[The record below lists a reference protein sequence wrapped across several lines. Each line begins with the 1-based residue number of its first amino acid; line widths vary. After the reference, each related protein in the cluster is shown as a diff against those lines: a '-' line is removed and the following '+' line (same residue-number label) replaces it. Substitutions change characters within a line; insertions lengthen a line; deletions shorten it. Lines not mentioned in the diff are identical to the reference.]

1 MIVVTGA
8 TGQLGRAIVLSLVKR
23 VPGAQVG
30 ASTREPEGAKDLA
43 ELGVRVRRGD
53 YEDKASLTKAFE
65 GATQVL
71 MISSNAR
78 ASGGDTLAQHRNAIE
93 SAKAAG
99 VKRIVYTSQISSSPT
114 SAFAPALDHAA
125 TEAMLRDSGL
135 AWTALR
141 NGFYATS
148 AIHMTSEAWA
158 TGVLEGPPDG
168 KVSWTAHADLADAAA
183 AVLASNGRFDGPTPP
198 LTGAEALDLED
209 LARIGSEILGRPVR
223 RWVTDDEA
231 QRAKLVARGVPAVV
245 AEIALGY
252 YRAGR
257 AGEFAAVD
265 PTLEE
270 LIGRKPIPMRE
281 VMASKLPAPNTGS

>member
-8 TGQLGRAIVLSLVKR
+8 TGQLGRAIALSLVKR
-23 VPGAQVG
+23 VPAAQIGVS
-30 ASTREPEGAKDLA
+30 AREPDNAEELA
-43 ELGVRVRRGD
+43 QLGVRVRHGD
-53 YEDKASLTKAFE
+53 FEDKASLAKAFE

-71 MISSNAR
+71 VVSSNAR

-93 SAKAAG
+93 AAKGAG

-125 TEAMLRDSGL
+125 TEVMLRDSGL

-148 AIHMTSEAWA
+148 AIHMTSDAW
-158 TGVLEGPPDG
+158 TSGVLEGPPDG

-183 AVLASNGRFDGPTPP
+183 AILASEGRFDGPTPP
-198 LTGAEALDLED
+198 LTGAEALDFED
-209 LARIGSEILGRPVR
+209 LARIGSEILGRSVR

-252 YRAGR
+252 YRASR

-265 PTLEE
+265 PTLEG
-270 LIGRKPIPMRE
+270 LIGRKPIPMRD
-281 VMASKLPAPNTGS
+281 VMAEKLAAKTA

>member
-8 TGQLGRAIVLSLVKR
+8 TGQLGRAIALSLAKR
-23 VPGAQVG
+23 VPVAQVG
-30 ASTREPEGAKDLA
+30 ASTREPENAKELA
-43 ELGVRVRRGD
+43 DLGVRVRRGD
-53 YEDKASLTKAFE
+53 YEDKASLTNAFE

-71 MISSNAR
+71 MVSSNAR

-93 SAKAAG
+93 AAKAAG

-125 TEAMLRDSGL
+125 TEVMLRDSGV

-148 AIHMTSEAWA
+148 GVHMTSEAWT

-183 AVLASNGRFDGPTPP
+183 AILASDGRFDGPTPP
-198 LTGAEALDLED
+198 LTGSEALDFED
-209 LARIGSEILGRPVR
+209 LARIGAEILGRPVR

-231 QRAKLVARGVPAVV
+231 QRAKMVARGIPAVV

-252 YRAGR
+252 YRASR
-257 AGEFAAVD
+257 AGEFSAVD

-270 LIGRKPIPMRE
+270 LIGRKPTPMRD
-281 VMASKLPAPNTGS
+281 VMAEKLAAKPS

>member
-8 TGQLGRAIVLSLVKR
+8 TGQLGRAIVESLVKR
-23 VPGAQVG
+23 VGAENVG
-30 ASTREPEGAKDLA
+30 ASAREPGEAKPLA
-43 ELGVRVRRGD
+43 DLGVRVRHGD
-53 YEDKASLTKAFE
+53 FEDKASLAKAFE
-65 GATQVL
+65 GAAQVL
-71 MISSNAR
+71 VVSSNAR

-93 SAKAAG
+93 AAKAAG

-114 SAFAPALDHAA
+114 SEFAPALDHAA
-125 TEAMLRDSGL
+125 TEVMLRDSGL

-148 AIHMTSEAWA
+148 GILMTSDAWT

-183 AVLASNGRFDGPTPP
+183 AILAGRTFDGPTPP
-198 LTGAEALDLED
+198 LTGAEALDFED
-209 LARIGSEILGRPVR
+209 LARIGAEILGRPVR

-245 AEIALGY
+245 ANIALGY
-252 YRAGR
+252 YRASR

-265 PTLEE
+265 PTLEQ
-270 LIGRKPIPMRE
+270 LIGKKPLAMRDI
-281 VMASKLPAPNTGS
+281 MASKLPAPNTGS